1 MNVKVRAFGDLLS
14 FLGSEITIELQNNA
28 HLEDLISTLVMKTK
42 SHTEG
47 FIGPY
52 SVIENLTVL
61 VNGRNASTL
70 PDLFPL
76 NDGDVVT
83 LLPPF
88 VGG

>member
-1 MNVKVRAFGDLLS
+1 
-14 FLGSEITIELQNNA
+14 
-28 HLEDLISTLVMKTK
+28 
-42 SHTEG
+42 
-47 FIGPY
+47 
-52 SVIENLTVL
+52 VIENLTVL